1 MLSLSYADYQA
12 MRAHGE
18 ETYPH
23 ECCGILLGTHVAGH
37 ERTASAKDMGVN
49 AVRRVVRAG
58 NTRTDSAH
66 NRYGIA
72 PEELVRAQRQARRD
86 GLDIVGFYHSHPDH
100 PAQWSATDFA
110 EAHWIGCSYVI
121 TAIEKGTAAVTNS
134 FLLQGLDEE
143 TKSFVD
149 EALEIDVTGVDED
162 DAKLAAEPSI
172 QVLEGETR

>member
-23 ECCGILLGTHVAGH
+23 ECCGILLGTHAAGS
-37 ERTASAKDMGVN
+37 ERTVSAPGAGGNV
-49 AVRRVVRAG
+49 VRRVLRAG

-66 NRYGIA
+66 NRYHIA
-72 PEELVRAQRQARRD
+72 PEELVRAQREARRN

-100 PAQWSATDFA
+100 PARWSSTDFA

-121 TAIEKGTAAVTNS
+121 TAIEKGTASVTNS

-149 EALEIDVTGVDED
+149 EALEIDVTGVDD
-162 DAKLAAEPSI
+162 HDAKLAAEPSI
-172 QVLEGETR
+172 QALEGEGR